1 MNSITVQE
9 LKAWRDSSHPHQLID
24 VREDHEI
31 DIVSIDGQRIK
42 MGDILDS
49 LADIKKDVDVVVHCR
64 SGARSGAVVQE
75 LERQGFTNTFN
86 LQGGILAWV
95 AEIDQTLQ
103 AY

>member
-31 DIVSIDGQRIK
+31 EIVNIDGQRIK
-42 MGDILDS
+42 MDNILDS
-49 LADIKKDVDVVVHCR
+49 LDAIKKDIDVVIHCR

-75 LERQGFTNTFN
+75 LERQGFTNTLN

-95 AEIDQTLQ
+95 AEIDQSLQ
-103 AY
+103 SY